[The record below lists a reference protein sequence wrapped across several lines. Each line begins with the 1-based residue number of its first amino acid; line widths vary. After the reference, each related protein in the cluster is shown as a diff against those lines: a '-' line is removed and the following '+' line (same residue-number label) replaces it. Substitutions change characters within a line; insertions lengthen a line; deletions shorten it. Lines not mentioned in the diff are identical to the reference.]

1 MAVDFWLAELRSA
14 SPWNTK
20 LTDWLSHN
28 FVKWQER
35 TQEQVIRKSWI
46 WFCYAYSA
54 SLGWSNLVGYEWVW
68 FGVVEFSLVWMSL
81 VWCGWVRF
89 GVVEFGLVWWGW
101 FLFGLEDEL
110 NFVWFGRWTLNNSE
124 SSGSAIQLSL
134 RTCYIS
140 NCFSK
145 GYRSTVIR
153 AGGVTC
159 PADW

>member
-1 MAVDFWLAELRSA
+1 M
-14 SPWNTK
+14 
-20 LTDWLSHN
+20 
-28 FVKWQER
+28 
-35 TQEQVIRKSWI
+35 QVISKSWI

-54 SLGWSNLVGYEWVW
+54 SLGWSNLVGNCLAWFGLVWMSLVWCSWVRFGMDEFGLVWMSSVWYGWVW